1 MENLKAIFAENLIRL
16 RTASGMTQLDLG
28 EALSYTDKA
37 VSKWERAESI
47 PDVTT
52 LLQIARLFH
61 VTIDD
66 LLKPEKEWTHP
77 EPEPE
82 SPERQMARRKN
93 AHLIVLLSLL
103 GIATAAALVFVI
115 LWLAHAPDWRIF
127 VYALPVVF
135 ITWLVLNSNLLEGR
149 RNRFIVMG
157 LVTSLLATVYV
168 ALIRLNPW
176 PLLLLAIPLNL
187 VVWISFHIKVRR
199 K

>member
-1 MENLKAIFAENLIRL
+1 MENLKAIFAENLTRL
-16 RTASGMTQLDLG
+16 RTEAGMTQLELG
-28 EALSYTDKA
+28 EALCYTDKA

-47 PDVTT
+47 PDVTV
-52 LLQIARLFH
+52 LLQMARMFH
-61 VTIDD
+61 VTVDD
-66 LLKPEKEWTHP
+66 LLKPEKEWARP
-77 EPEPE
+77 APEPE
-82 SPERQMARRKN
+82 SPERQRIKRKN
-93 AHLIVLLSLL
+93 AYLIILISLL

-115 LWLAHAPDWRIF
+115 LWLAHVPDWRIF

-135 ITWLVLNSNLLEGR
+135 ITWLVLNSTLLEGH

-187 VVWISFHIKVRR
+187 VVWISFHIKVR
-199 K
+199 KS